1 MSRSPRRPAA
11 AAADPFAAAR
21 ATIREAGLRCTPAR
35 IAVLQR
41 LAEAPGPATH
51 AEVAALLAP
60 GGKGGG
66 FGIDKA
72 TVYRNLVELTDAGIL
87 SRIEVGDHVWRFE
100 LRKRGSDGSAAAD
113 HPHFV
118 CTECGSVSC
127 LEGMEVT
134 LSPHP
139 EGGAGAAAGGRD
151 PRSAARRDPRRD
163 APRAADSRRRIG
175 SVSQVLLKGRC
186 KGCD

>member
-1 MSRSPRRPAA
+1 MSRSPRRQNPPP
-11 AAADPFAAAR
+11 ADPFAAAR

-35 IAVLQR
+35 IAVLER
-41 LAEAPGPATH
+41 LAEAPGPSTH
-51 AEVAALLAP
+51 AEIAALLAP
-60 GGKGGG
+60 GAKGGG

-100 LRKRGSDGSAAAD
+100 LRKRGSDGSVAAD

-118 CTECGSVSC
+118 CTECGAVSC
-127 LEGMEVT
+127 LEGVEVT

-139 EGGAGAAAGGRD
+139 EGSGAAAAGRD
-151 PRSAARRDPRRD
+151 ARRAARRDPRKE

>member
-1 MSRSPRRPAA
+1 MSRIPRRSAPP
-11 AAADPFAAAR
+11 AADPFAAAR

-35 IAVLQR
+35 IAVLER
-41 LAEAPGPATH
+41 LAEAPGPSTH
-51 AEVAALLAP
+51 AEIAALLAP
-60 GGKGGG
+60 GAKGGG

-100 LRKRGSDGSAAAD
+100 LRKRGSDGSVAAD

-118 CTECGSVSC
+118 CTECGAVSC
-127 LEGMEVT
+127 LEGVEVT

-139 EGGAGAAAGGRD
+139 EGSGAAAAGRD
-151 PRSAARRDPRRD
+151 ARRAARRDPRKE